1 MATNGPYFTDLLLL
15 VIYRSGL
22 RFSPNLTA
30 QERAVR
36 SERYMALIMGMIA
49 DELGKPSSIPTA
61 QALLSLAGTQCAV
74 GEQTQ
79 AWMFTGMAIRMIQDV
94 SYLSTVCCDCLTL

>member
-1 MATNGPYFTDLLLL
+1 
-15 VIYRSGL
+15 
-22 RFSPNLTA
+22 
-30 QERAVR
+30 
-36 SERYMALIMGMIA
+36 MALIMGMIA

-61 QALLSLAGTQCAV
+61 QALLSLAGTQCAI

-94 SYLSTVCCDCLTL
+94 SGH

>member
-1 MATNGPYFTDLLLL
+1 MAVNGPYFTDLLLL
-15 VIYRSGL
+15 VMYRSGL

-61 QALLSLAGTQCAV
+61 QALLSLAGTQCAI

-79 AWMFTGMAIRMIQDV
+79 AWLFTGMAIRMIQDV
-94 SYLSTVCCDCLTL
+94 SD